1 MSFTSA
7 VAAIPAGLRHRD
19 VLFALGLVFVLTVL
33 ILPVPS
39 WMLDVGLALSMALSV
54 LILMVALWIGRP
66 LDFSSFPTV
75 LLIATLLRLALNLA
89 STRLILAEG
98 HTGTDAAGHVIMG
111 FANFVMGGNFVIG
124 LIVFAIL
131 VVVNFIVITKGA
143 SRIAEVGAR
152 FALDAMPGKQMA
164 IDADLAA
171 GLIDE
176 SQARAR
182 RQELEQ
188 ESAFFGA
195 MDGASKFVRGDAVAG
210 LIITAINVL
219 GGMVIGVAQQD
230 MPFGDAAHAYT
241 ILTVGDGLVT
251 QIPALIVSLAAG
263 ILVSKGGNRGSVDEA
278 MLGQL
283 GAYPK
288 ALAVAGGLMGLLAVT
303 PGLPMGPFLALGVA
317 AGGLAWWLPRQARLK
332 EEAKRTEELMAA
344 KAPTAEEPVA
354 DMLRVDD
361 IRLELGSGLV
371 TLILDPAQGLSAK
384 VRRLRKRFA
393 TEYGFLLPQVRL
405 RDSTSLPLN
414 SYEIAIQGVVVAK
427 GEIQA
432 RRMLAIDP
440 RHQGIDVPG
449 TDTREPTFGLPARWI
464 EPAFAEEAELKG
476 FTVVDA
482 DSVVTTHL
490 AEIIKEHMPT
500 LLGYAAT
507 KRLLDELDREHQK
520 LVADLI
526 PAQATLSVVQRVLQA
541 LLAERVS
548 IRNLP
553 VILEGISE
561 ASSWTRNITLI
572 TEHVRTRLSLQICQ
586 ALTTADGTI
595 PVIVVSPGWEQAFLE
610 NIMEEGEDRRFVM
623 PPSQVQEFLLAARAR
638 IQAHAGADYWPAVLV
653 APAARP
659 FVRSLLER
667 VSPGTPVICHNELHR
682 KAPVTTIDQI

>member
-1 MSFTSA
+1 MNFAT
-7 VAAIPAGLRHRD
+7 AIPIGLRHRD
-19 VLFALGLVFVLTVL
+19 VMFALGLVFILTVL

-39 WMLDVGLALSMALSV
+39 WMLDIGLALSMAISV
-54 LILMVALWIGRP
+54 LILMVALWITRP

-75 LLIATLLRLALNLA
+75 LLIATLLRLSLNLA
-89 STRLILAEG
+89 STRLILSEG
-98 HTGTDAAGHVIMG
+98 HGGTDAAGHVIMG
-111 FANFVMGGNFVIG
+111 FANFVIGGNFVIG

-164 IDADLAA
+164 IDADLSA

-176 SQARAR
+176 SQARHR

-219 GGMVIGVAQQD
+219 GGLVIGVAQHGL
-230 MPFGDAAHAYT
+230 PFGEAAHTYT
-241 ILTVGDGLVT
+241 VLTVGDGLIT

-278 MLGQL
+278 LLGQL
-283 GAYPK
+283 GGYPK
-288 ALAVAGGLMGLLAVT
+288 ALAVAGGLMALLAVT
-303 PGLPMGPFLALGVA
+303 PGLPMPPFLLLAAA
-317 AGGLAWWLPRQARLK
+317 AGGLAWHLPRYARQQ
-332 EEAKRTEELMAA
+332 EEAKKHEELLAA

-371 TLILDPAQGLSAK
+371 SMILDPGTGLSAK

-393 TEYGFLLPQVRL
+393 TEFGFLLPSVRL
-405 RDSTSLPLN
+405 RDSASVALN
-414 SYEIAIQGVVVAK
+414 GYEISIQGVVVAK
-427 GEIQA
+427 GEVQL
-432 RRMLAIDP
+432 RKMLAIDP
-440 RHQGIDVPG
+440 RNQGINIPG
-449 TDTREPTFGLPARWI
+449 LDTREPTFNLPARWI
-464 EPAFAEEAELKG
+464 DPALTEEAELKG
-476 FTVVDA
+476 FTVVDP
-482 DSVVTTHL
+482 DSVVTTHM
-490 AEIIKEHMPT
+490 AEVVKEHMPT
-500 LLGYAAT
+500 LLSYAAT

-520 LVADLI
+520 LVADLV
-526 PAQATLSVVQRVLQA
+526 PGQVTLSVVQRVLQA

-553 VILEGISE
+553 IILEGISE
-561 ASSWTRNITLI
+561 AAAWTRNVTLM
-572 TEHVRTRLSLQICQ
+572 TEHVRSRLSLQICQ
-586 ALTTADGTI
+586 ALMTADGFI
-595 PVIVVSPGWEQAFLE
+595 PVIVVSPEWETVFLE
-610 NIMEEGEDRRFVM
+610 NIVEEGEDRRFVM
-623 PPSQVQEFLLAARAR
+623 PPSQVQEFLLAARSR
-638 IQAHAGADYWPAVLV
+638 IQAHAGSDHWPAVLV

-667 VSPGTPVICHNELHR
+667 VSPSTPVICHNELHR

>member
-1 MSFTSA
+1 MNFAT
-7 VAAIPAGLRHRD
+7 AIPIGLRHRD
-19 VLFALGLVFVLTVL
+19 VMFALGLVFILTVL

-39 WMLDVGLALSMALSV
+39 WMLDIGLALSMAISV
-54 LILMVALWIGRP
+54 LILMVALWITRP

-75 LLIATLLRLALNLA
+75 LLIATLLRLSLNLA
-89 STRLILAEG
+89 STRLILSEG
-98 HTGTDAAGHVIMG
+98 HGGTDAAGHVIMG
-111 FANFVMGGNFVIG
+111 FANFVIGGNFVIG

-164 IDADLAA
+164 IDADLSA

-176 SQARAR
+176 SQARHR

-219 GGMVIGVAQQD
+219 GGLIIGVAQHGL
-230 MPFGDAAHAYT
+230 PFGEAAHTYT
-241 ILTVGDGLVT
+241 VLTVGDGLIT

-278 MLGQL
+278 LLGQL
-283 GAYPK
+283 GGYPK
-288 ALAVAGGLMGLLAVT
+288 ALAVAGGLMALLAVT
-303 PGLPMGPFLALGVA
+303 PGLPMPPFLLLAAA
-317 AGGLAWWLPRQARLK
+317 AGGLAWYLPRYARQQ
-332 EEAKRTEELMAA
+332 EEAKKHEELLAA

-371 TLILDPAQGLSAK
+371 SMILDPGTGLSAK

-393 TEYGFLLPQVRL
+393 TEFGFLLPSVRL
-405 RDSTSLPLN
+405 RDSASVALN
-414 SYEIAIQGVVVAK
+414 GYEISIQGVVVAK
-427 GEIQA
+427 GEVQL
-432 RRMLAIDP
+432 RKMLAIDP
-440 RHQGIDVPG
+440 RNQGINIPG
-449 TDTREPTFGLPARWI
+449 LDTREPTFNLPARWI
-464 EPAFAEEAELKG
+464 DPALTEEAELKG
-476 FTVVDA
+476 FTVVDP
-482 DSVVTTHL
+482 DSVVTTHM
-490 AEIIKEHMPT
+490 AEVVKEHMPT
-500 LLGYAAT
+500 LLSYAAT

-520 LVADLI
+520 LVADLV
-526 PAQATLSVVQRVLQA
+526 PGQVTLSVVQRVLQA

-553 VILEGISE
+553 IILEGISE
-561 ASSWTRNITLI
+561 AAAWTRNVTLM
-572 TEHVRTRLSLQICQ
+572 TEHVRSRLSLQICQ
-586 ALTTADGTI
+586 ALMTEDGFI
-595 PVIVVSPGWEQAFLE
+595 PVIVVSPEWETVFLE
-610 NIMEEGEDRRFVM
+610 NIVEEGEDRRFVM
-623 PPSQVQEFLLAARAR
+623 PPSQVQEFLLAARSR
-638 IQAHAGADYWPAVLV
+638 IQAHAGSDHWPAVLV

-667 VSPGTPVICHNELHR
+667 VSPSTPVICHNELHR

>member
-1 MSFTSA
+1 MS
-7 VAAIPAGLRHRD
+7 AATTALPIGLRHRD
-19 VLFALGLVFVLTVL
+19 VLFALGLIFVLAVL
-33 ILPVPS
+33 ILPVPG
-39 WMLDVGLALSMALSV
+39 WMLDMGLALSMAISV
-54 LILMVALWIGRP
+54 LILMVGLWINRP

-89 STRLILAEG
+89 STRLILSQG

-111 FANFVMGGNFVIG
+111 FADFVMGGNFVIG

-131 VVVNFIVITKGA
+131 VIVNFIVITKGA

-164 IDADLAA
+164 IDADLSA

-176 SQARAR
+176 TEARKR
-182 RQELEQ
+182 RSELEQ
-188 ESAFFGA
+188 ESQFFGA

-219 GGMVIGVAQQD
+219 GGLLIGVAQHD
-230 MPFGDAAHAYT
+230 LAFSEAAKTYT

-263 ILVSKGGNRGSVDEA
+263 ILVSKGGNRGSIDEA
-278 MLGQL
+278 LLNQL
-283 GAYPK
+283 GGYPK
-288 ALAVAGGLMGLLAVT
+288 ALGVASGLMVFLSLV
-303 PGLPMGPFLALGVA
+303 PGLPMAPFLLLGA
-317 AGGLAWWLPRQARLK
+317 ATGGMAWYLPRFARK
-332 EEAKRTEELMAA
+332 QEEQKRHDELMAA

-361 IRLELGSGLV
+361 IRVELGNGLV
-371 TLILDPAQGLSAK
+371 SMIIDPATGLSAK

-393 TEYGFLLPQVRL
+393 TDYGFLLPSVRL
-405 RDSTSLPLN
+405 RDSASVSLN
-414 SYEIAIQGVVVAK
+414 AYEISIQGVLIAK
-427 GEIQA
+427 GEVQV
-432 RRMLAIDP
+432 RKMLAIDP
-440 RHQGIDVPG
+440 RNEGIDVPG
-449 TDTREPTFGLPARWI
+449 SDTREPTFGLPARWI
-464 EPAFAEEAELKG
+464 EPGLSEEAELKG
-476 FTVVDA
+476 FTVVDP
-482 DSVVTTHL
+482 DSVITTHL

-500 LLGYAAT
+500 LLSYAAT

-526 PAQATLSVVQRVLQA
+526 PGQVSLSVVQRVLQG

-553 VILEGISE
+553 LILEGISE
-561 ASSWTRNITLI
+561 AAAWTRNITLM
-572 TEHVRTRLSLQICQ
+572 TEHVRSRLALQICQ
-586 ALTTADGTI
+586 ALTTPDGFI
-595 PVIVVSPGWEQAFLE
+595 PVIVVSPEWEQVFLD
-610 NIMEEGEDRRFVM
+610 NIIEEGEDRQFVM
-623 PPSQVQEFLLAARAR
+623 PPSTVQDFLLAARAK
-638 IQAHAGADYWPAVLV
+638 IQAHATSDYWPAVLV

-667 VSPGTPVICHNELHR
+667 VSPSTPVICHNELHR

>member
-1 MSFTSA
+1 MTTAS
-7 VAAIPAGLRHRD
+7 AAIPLGLKHRD
-19 VLFALGLVFVLTVL
+19 VLFALGLVFILTVL

-39 WMLDVGLALSMALSV
+39 WMLDVGLALSMAVAV
-54 LILMVALWIGRP
+54 LILMVALWINRP

-89 STRLILAEG
+89 STRLILSEG

-164 IDADLAA
+164 IDADLSA

-176 SQARAR
+176 TEARRR

-188 ESAFFGA
+188 ESSFFGA

-210 LIITAINVL
+210 LIITGINVL

-230 MPFGDAAHAYT
+230 MAFGDAARTYT

-278 MLGQL
+278 LLGQL

-288 ALAVAGGLMGLLAVT
+288 ALAVAGGLMGLLSLT
-303 PGLPMGPFLALGVA
+303 PGLPMPPFLLLAAL
-317 AGGLAWWLPRQARLK
+317 AGGLAWFLPRHAEKQ
-332 EEAKRTEELMAA
+332 EEAKRHEEMLAA

-354 DMLRVDD
+354 EMLRVDD
-361 IRLELGSGLV
+361 IKVELGNGLV

-393 TEYGFLLPQVRL
+393 TEFGFLLPSVRL
-405 RDSTSLPLN
+405 RDSASLPLN
-414 SYEIAIQGVVVAK
+414 AYEISIQGVVVAK
-427 GEIQA
+427 GDVMP
-432 RRMLAIDP
+432 RKMLAIDP
-440 RHQGIDVPG
+440 RAQGIDVPG
-449 TDTREPTFGLPARWI
+449 VDTREPTFGLPARWI
-464 EPAFAEEAELKG
+464 DAAQTEEAELKG

-482 DSVVTTHL
+482 DSVITTHL
-490 AEIIKEHMPT
+490 SEVIKEHMPG

-507 KRLLDELDREHQK
+507 RKLLDEMDRENQR

-526 PAQATLSVVQRVLQA
+526 PGQVSLSVVQRVLQA

-553 VILEGISE
+553 IILEGISE
-561 ASSWTRNITLI
+561 AAAWTRNVTLI
-572 TEHVRTRLSLQICQ
+572 TEHVRSRLALQICQ
-586 ALTTADGTI
+586 SLMNAEGYI
-595 PVIVVSPGWEQAFLE
+595 PVIVVSPDWEQSFLE
-610 NIMEEGEDRRFVM
+610 NIVEEGEDRRFVM
-623 PPSQVQEFLLAARAR
+623 PPSQVQDFLLAARAK
-638 IQAHAGADYWPAVLV
+638 IQAHAGSDHWPAVLV

-667 VSPGTPVICHNELHR
+667 VSPSTPVICHNELHR

>member
-1 MSFTSA
+1 MNFAT
-7 VAAIPAGLRHRD
+7 AIPIGLRHRD
-19 VLFALGLVFVLTVL
+19 VMFALGLVFILTVL

-39 WMLDVGLALSMALSV
+39 WMLDIGLALSMAISV
-54 LILMVALWIGRP
+54 LILMVALWITRP

-75 LLIATLLRLALNLA
+75 LLIATLLRLSLNLA
-89 STRLILAEG
+89 STRLILSEG
-98 HTGTDAAGHVIMG
+98 HGGTDVAGHVIMG
-111 FANFVMGGNFVIG
+111 FANFVIGGNFVIG

-164 IDADLAA
+164 IDADLSA

-176 SQARAR
+176 SQARHR

-219 GGMVIGVAQQD
+219 GGLVIGVAQHGL
-230 MPFGDAAHAYT
+230 PFGEAAHTYT
-241 ILTVGDGLVT
+241 VLTVGDGLIT

-278 MLGQL
+278 LLGQL
-283 GAYPK
+283 GGYPK
-288 ALAVAGGLMGLLAVT
+288 ALAVAGGLMALLAVT
-303 PGLPMGPFLALGVA
+303 PGLPMPPFLLLAAA
-317 AGGLAWWLPRQARLK
+317 AGGLAWYLPRYARQQ
-332 EEAKRTEELMAA
+332 EEAKKHEELLAA

-371 TLILDPAQGLSAK
+371 SMILDPGTGLSAK

-393 TEYGFLLPQVRL
+393 TEFGFLLPSVRL
-405 RDSTSLPLN
+405 RDSASVALN
-414 SYEIAIQGVVVAK
+414 GYEISIQGVVVAK
-427 GEIQA
+427 GEVQL
-432 RRMLAIDP
+432 RKMLAIDP
-440 RHQGIDVPG
+440 RNQGINIPG
-449 TDTREPTFGLPARWI
+449 LDTREPTFNLPARWI
-464 EPAFAEEAELKG
+464 DPALTEEAELKG
-476 FTVVDA
+476 FTVVDP
-482 DSVVTTHL
+482 DSVVTTHM
-490 AEIIKEHMPT
+490 AEVVKEHMPT
-500 LLGYAAT
+500 LLSYAAT

-520 LVADLI
+520 LVADLV
-526 PAQATLSVVQRVLQA
+526 PGQVTLSVVQRVLQA

-553 VILEGISE
+553 IILEGISE
-561 ASSWTRNITLI
+561 AAAWTRNVTLM
-572 TEHVRTRLSLQICQ
+572 TEHVRSRLSLQICQ
-586 ALTTADGTI
+586 ALMTLDGFI
-595 PVIVVSPGWEQAFLE
+595 PVIVVSPEWETVFLE
-610 NIMEEGEDRRFVM
+610 NIVEEGEDRRFVM
-623 PPSQVQEFLLAARAR
+623 PPSQVQEFLLAARSR
-638 IQAHAGADYWPAVLV
+638 IQAHAGSDHWPAVLV

-667 VSPGTPVICHNELHR
+667 VSPSTPVICHNELHR

>member
-1 MSFTSA
+1 MSIATT
-7 VAAIPAGLRHRD
+7 VPLGLRHRD
-19 VLFALGLVFVLTVL
+19 VLFALGLVFILTVL

-39 WMLDVGLALSMALSV
+39 WMLDVGFALSMAVSV
-54 LILMVALWIGRP
+54 LILMVALWINRP

-75 LLIATLLRLALNLA
+75 LLIATLLRLSLNLA
-89 STRLILAEG
+89 STRLILSEG
-98 HTGTDAAGHVIMG
+98 HGGTDAAGNVIMG
-111 FANFVMGGNFVIG
+111 FANFVIGGNFVIG

-143 SRIAEVGAR
+143 GRIAEVGAR

-164 IDADLAA
+164 IDADLSA

-176 SQARAR
+176 AQARAR

-219 GGMVIGVAQQD
+219 GGLIIGVAQHD
-230 MPFGDAAHAYT
+230 MKFGDAAHTYT
-241 ILTVGDGLVT
+241 VLTVGDGLVT

-283 GAYPK
+283 GGYPK
-288 ALAVAGGLMGLLAVT
+288 ALGVASGLMLLLAVT
-303 PGLPMGPFLALGVA
+303 PGLPMGPFLLLGGA
-317 AGGLAWWLPRQARLK
+317 AGGLAWYLPRFARK
-332 EEAKRTEELMAA
+332 QEEAKKHEELMAA

-371 TLILDPAQGLSAK
+371 SMILDPATGLSAK

-393 TEYGFLLPQVRL
+393 TEFGFLLPSVRL
-405 RDSTSLPLN
+405 RDSATVALN
-414 SYEIAIQGVVVAK
+414 GYEISIQGVVLAK
-427 GEIQA
+427 GEVQL
-432 RRMLAIDP
+432 RKMLAIDP
-440 RHQGIDVPG
+440 RNQGVEMPG
-449 TDTREPTFGLPARWI
+449 TETREPTFGLPARWI
-464 EPAFAEEAELKG
+464 DPSLAEEAEIKG
-476 FTVVDA
+476 YTVVDP
-482 DSVVTTHL
+482 DSVITTHL
-490 AEIIKEHMPT
+490 SEVVKEHMPT
-500 LLGYAAT
+500 LLSYAAT
-507 KRLLDELDREHQK
+507 RRLLDELDREHQK
-520 LVADLI
+520 LVADLV
-526 PAQATLSVVQRVLQA
+526 PGQVTLSVVQRVLQA

-561 ASSWTRNITLI
+561 AAAWTRNVTLM
-572 TEHVRTRLSLQICQ
+572 TEHVRSRLALQICQ
-586 ALTTADGTI
+586 SLMTPEGFI
-595 PVIVVSPGWEQAFLE
+595 PVIVVSPDWEQAFLE
-610 NIMEEGEDRRFVM
+610 NIVEEGEDRRFVM
-623 PPSQVQEFLLAARAR
+623 PPSQVQDFLLAARGR
-638 IQAHAGADYWPAVLV
+638 IQVHAGSDHWPAVLV

-667 VSPGTPVICHNELHR
+667 VSPSTPVICHNELHR

>member
-1 MSFTSA
+1 MSTLANA
-7 VAAIPAGLRHRD
+7 VPFGLRHRD
-19 VLFALGLVFVLTVL
+19 VLFALGLVFILTVL
-33 ILPVPS
+33 ILPVPA
-39 WMLDVGLALSMALSV
+39 WMLDIGLALSMAVSV
-54 LILMVALWIGRP
+54 LILMVALWINRP

-75 LLIATLLRLALNLA
+75 LLIATLLRLSLNLA
-89 STRLILAEG
+89 STRLILSEG
-98 HTGTDAAGHVIMG
+98 HLGTDAAGHVIMG
-111 FANFVMGGNFVIG
+111 FAEFVIGGNFIIG
-124 LIVFAIL
+124 VIVFAIL
-131 VVVNFIVITKGA
+131 VIVNFIVITKGA

-164 IDADLAA
+164 IDADLSA

-176 SQARAR
+176 GEARRR

-210 LIITAINVL
+210 LIITLINVL
-219 GGMVIGVAQQD
+219 GGLIIGVAQHGL
-230 MPFGDAAHAYT
+230 PFGEAAHTYT
-241 ILTVGDGLVT
+241 VLTVGDGLVT

-263 ILVSKGGNRGSVDEA
+263 ILVSKGGNRGSVDQA

-303 PGLPMGPFLALGVA
+303 PGLPMGPFLLLGGM
-317 AGGLAWWLPRQARLK
+317 AGGLAWYLPRQARRQ
-332 EEAKRTEELMAA
+332 EEAKKHEELLAA

-361 IRLELGSGLV
+361 IRVEIGSGLV
-371 TLILDPAQGLSAK
+371 SLILDPGTGLSAK

-393 TEYGFLLPQVRL
+393 TEYGFLLPSVRL
-405 RDSTSLPLN
+405 RDSATVALN
-414 SYEIAIQGVVVAK
+414 GYEVSIQGVVVAK
-427 GEIQA
+427 GEVQL
-432 RRMLAIDP
+432 RKMLAIDP
-440 RHQGIDVPG
+440 RNQGIDVPG

-464 EPAFAEEAELKG
+464 DPALTEEAELKG
-476 FTVVDA
+476 FTVVDP
-482 DSVVTTHL
+482 DSVITTHL
-490 AEIIKEHMPT
+490 SEVVKEHMPT
-500 LLGYAAT
+500 LLSYAAT
-507 KRLLDELDREHQK
+507 RRLLDELDKEHQK
-520 LVADLI
+520 LVADLV
-526 PAQATLSVVQRVLQA
+526 PGVVTLSVVQRVLQA

-561 ASSWTRNITLI
+561 AAAWTRNVTLM
-572 TEHVRTRLSLQICQ
+572 TEHVRSRLALQICQ
-586 ALTTADGTI
+586 SLMTADGHI
-595 PVIVVSPGWEQAFLE
+595 PVIVVSPEWEAVFLE
-610 NIMEEGEDRRFVM
+610 NIVEEGEDRRFVM
-623 PPSQVQEFLLAARAR
+623 PPSQVQDFLLAARAR
-638 IQAHAGADYWPAVLV
+638 IQAHAGSDHWPAVLV

-667 VSPGTPVICHNELHR
+667 VSPSTPVICHNELHR